1 MFKRTISMGIAIL
14 IGASALI
21 APAQAAAVPYLKP
34 YVTDT
39 KYGFTDGSKRIT
51 QPVYDDFKKA
61 AHVLI
66 VTKNGKQGV
75 IDAKTGATLI
85 APIWDQIDIPELKN
99 VAVLRKGAALQTFTF
114 STKTLSKAVFKEYA
128 TFYLSDKH
136 TSVIALSG
144 NSSMLMDTD
153 GKVLIPPFQG
163 NIRFVDWKEPKSA
176 DANRDTT
183 RYAIAVS
190 AKELTM
196 FDPVSLKPMFSV
208 PAVTLA
214 GPDNEI
220 PTVSYLQVVRNGK
233 TGLVKRDGSF
243 ALEPNYSGVQ
253 LLEGTFASFRG
264 PGGVGLVSDGK
275 IVLEPGYEE
284 VGGLPYPATGFF
296 GRKGDIVTYY
306 VNDGS
311 SSFSLRKG
319 AAYLYGKSDT
329 YVLGKDVDSGLYGV
343 KNLKGE
349 TIVPFE
355 YPGLEGVPAAWV
367 LVRKDGKKGILA
379 QRNLSVV
386 APEVWFDSFVTMG
399 GYDMLALTDGKKL
412 ALYSQERGLL
422 VPFQEGLQI
431 RFDSKHNAV
440 LVTTP
445 DNKTREYGAYEPPA
459 EPNQKPEEKPDI
471 NAPQIEQLNEQL
483 STSYVRDKGYTIL
496 RTASGEP
503 VSSQIYQFVRKEDQL
518 ILANIDAAS
527 TSFDVYTATGE
538 LINKGLRIAGR
549 NDPEVEPIV
558 LLKAGDSYYAL
569 AAKENTRGKA
579 LVRLHG
585 NQMTVLTDFTYWR
598 MSRWGDL
605 GAEGVLVNLSRQNG
619 GDDFTMLTT
628 DSIRPKLEQV
638 EAYGISDQVYFMQK
652 QGTWN
657 VFDKKLNPLTTGNY
671 KSLRNASVSPE
682 KSQHLIVQD
691 AKTGLYGLI
700 NTKGA
705 VLAAPKYEYLS
716 LIDDTFAEQ
725 LDYDP
730 GIQHWFVV
738 IKGNQF
744 GYLNE
749 NGKEMFMTPLYTKA
763 PKVTNLAVKAGA
775 FPEFEN
781 VMAVASEQLVDYGKP
796 YSQIK
801 GDAENMFYGHVA
813 LYFDLPQDSSKEAII
828 AALVSKGILP
838 ATRTGADFSDDDF
851 FALAYYMVNG
861 ASAQQLTGDQRFQ
874 WANDRGLY
882 FQRGGHDCTSPFVDY
897 DFLFMNKLLLAKK
910 ANVKLKPKTLSFETL
925 TDKQRSML
933 LSLIQVNGIPYDKAR
948 LPLTRAILDPQLKK
962 LIAEYNKA
970 SVQLLQAYLKN
981 RL

>member
-1 MFKRTISMGIAIL
+1 MLKRTISMGTAIL
-14 IGASALI
+14 MGATALI
-21 APAQAAAVPYLKP
+21 TSAQAAAVPYLKP
-34 YVTDT
+34 YVTDN
-39 KYGFTDGSKRIT
+39 KFGFTDGSKRIT

-61 AHVLI
+61 ANVLI
-66 VTKNGKQGV
+66 VKKNGKQGV

-85 APIWDQIDIPELKN
+85 APVWDQIDIPEQKN
-99 VAVLRKGAALQTFTF
+99 IAILRKGAVLQTFTF

-136 TSVIALSG
+136 TSVIALTGS
-144 NSSMLMDTD
+144 SSMLMDTD
-153 GKVLIPPFQG
+153 GKVLIPQFQG

-220 PTVSYLQVVRNGK
+220 PTVSCLQVVRNGK

-264 PGGVGLVSDGK
+264 PKGVGLVSDGK
-275 IVLEPGYEE
+275 IVLDPSYEE
-284 VGGLPYPATGFF
+284 VGELPYPTAGYF

-319 AAYLYGKSDT
+319 AEYLYGKNDT
-329 YVLGKDVDSGLYGV
+329 YVLGKDVDSSLYGV
-343 KNLKGE
+343 KSLKGE

-355 YPGLEGVPAAWV
+355 YPGLQGVPAAWV

-379 QRNLSVV
+379 QRSLSVV
-386 APEVWFDSFVTMG
+386 SPEVWFDSFVTMG

-412 ALYSQERGLL
+412 ALYSQEKGLL

-431 RFDSKHNAV
+431 RYDSKHNAV

-445 DNKTREYGAYEPPA
+445 DNKTREYRTYEPPLD
-459 EPNQKPEEKPDI
+459 PNQKPDI
-471 NAPQIEQLNEQL
+471 NAPKIEQLNEQL
-483 STSYVRDKGYTIL
+483 STSFVRDKGYTIL

-503 VSSQIYQFVRKEDQL
+503 VSSQIYQFVRKEGQL

-538 LINKGLRIAGR
+538 LINKGLRIAVR
-549 NDPEVEPIV
+549 NDPEVEPTV
-558 LLKAGDSYYAL
+558 LIKAGDSYYAL

-598 MSRWGDL
+598 ITKWGDFA
-605 GAEGVLVNLSRQNG
+605 AEGVLVDLSRQNG

-628 DSIRPKLEQV
+628 DSMRPKLEQV
-638 EAYGISDQVYFMQK
+638 EAYGIGDQFYFIQK

-671 KSLRNASVSPE
+671 KSLRSASVSPE

-691 AKTGLYGLI
+691 AKTGLYGLVS
-700 NTKGA
+700 TKGT

-716 LIDDTFAEQ
+716 LIDDTFSEQ
-725 LDYDP
+725 LGYDT

-738 IKGNQF
+738 VKGNQF

-763 PKVTNLAVKAGA
+763 PKVTNRAVKAGA
-775 FPEFEN
+775 FYDFEM
-781 VMAVASEQLVDYGKP
+781 VMRFESSELVDYGKP

-801 GDAENMFYGHVA
+801 GDDENRFYSHVA
-813 LYFDLPQDSSKEAII
+813 LYFDLPQDSSKQAII
-828 AALVSKGILP
+828 AALVSKDILP
-838 ATRTGADFSDDDF
+838 TTRTGADFSYDDF

-861 ASAQQLTGDQRFQ
+861 ETSQKLTADQRFQ

-882 FQRGGHDCTSPFVDY
+882 IQRGGHDFTSIYVDY
-897 DFLFMNKLLLAKK
+897 DSLFMNKLLLAKK

-925 TDKQRSML
+925 TEKQRGML
-933 LSLIQVNGIPYDKAR
+933 LPLIQVNGIPSDKSR
-948 LPLTRAILDPQLKK
+948 LPLTRAYLDPQLKK
-962 LIAEYNKA
+962 LLAEYNKA
-970 SVQLLQAYLKN
+970 SAQLLQAYLKN
-981 RL
+981 GL